1 MVCDNKAMTQVV
13 SSTDVVARGYDQ
25 MAAAYLAERAALK
38 SGKYVQKLL
47 TLLPKR
53 AQILD
58 LGCGAGVPVDD
69 LFLKKGHQVTGI
81 DISPVMIARA
91 RRACPEGDYLVGDIQ
106 DLPPGAYQVDAVVS
120 FYALFHLPRA
130 RHQQYLTTW
139 LTYLPVGGYLL
150 VTLGDRDFEGM
161 HLLHGAKLWSSQWG
175 VAKNRAL
182 LARFN
187 LEILIDEVDVSGGE
201 RHHVVLAR
209 KTR

>member
-25 MAAAYLAERAALK
+25 MAAAYLSERAALK

-58 LGCGAGVPVDD
+58 LGCGAGVPIDD

-106 DLPPGAYQVDAVVS
+106 GLQPGAYQVDAVVS

-130 RHQQYLTTW
+130 RHLAELQGVHEHLEGLGADGQ
-139 LTYLPVGGYLL
+139 PIGL
-150 VTLGDRDFEGM
+150 VLRIDHLGDVLR
-161 HLLHGAKLWSSQWG
+161 
-175 VAKNRAL
+175 
-182 LARFN
+182 
-187 LEILIDEVDVSGGE
+187 
-201 RHHVVLAR
+201 RHRHR
-209 KTR
+209 SCTSC